1 LDFRV
6 PPGQFETDELK
17 YRNSAQHIS
26 TVINLNSLCFLNEPE
41 LLQALRT
48 RYQRNI
54 LTTYV
59 GQVLLTFNPLKA
71 TSGDERDQE
80 TDAEL
85 RKFALDIRN
94 SGHEAAEKWEKAHSC
109 LEAHKGSI
117 GERCAGV
124 STGNRFAYTVSS
136 ALMHYIGRSTSHDNP
151 SMGQG
156 GRSGLL
162 ALLQEQLDEGEVE
175 GGSDKETSARY
186 ACPCA
191 QMLTSSVYGLCVH
204 VTGEGG
210 TRWVTRSS

>member
-6 PPGQFETDELK
+6 PHGQFETDELK

-26 TVINLNSLCFLNEPE
+26 TVTNLNGLCFLNEPE

-80 TDAEL
+80 TDAVL

-94 SGHEAAEKWEKAHSC
+94 SGHEAAEMWEKAHSC

-124 STGNRFAYTVSS
+124 STGK
-136 ALMHYIGRSTSHDNP
+136 ALRLHGIIRCN
-151 SMGQG
+151 
-156 GRSGLL
+156 
-162 ALLQEQLDEGEVE
+162 ALHR
-175 GGSDKETSARY
+175 A
-186 ACPCA
+186 
-191 QMLTSSVYGLCVH
+191 
-204 VTGEGG
+204 
-210 TRWVTRSS
+210 